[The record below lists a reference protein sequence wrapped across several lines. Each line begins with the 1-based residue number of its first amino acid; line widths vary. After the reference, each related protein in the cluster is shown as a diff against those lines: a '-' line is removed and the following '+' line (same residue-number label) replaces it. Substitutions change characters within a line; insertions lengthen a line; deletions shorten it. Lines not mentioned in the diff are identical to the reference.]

1 MTDTRKLKCLIEKCG
16 RSRENI
22 ASVTGLSVEA
32 LDAKLCGKA
41 EFTASEIFV
50 LTRILGLECD
60 PETAKDIFFARKVD

>member
-1 MTDTRKLKCLIEKCG
+1 MTDIVKLKRAIEKCE

-41 EFTASEIFV
+41 EFTASEIYV
-50 LTRILGLECD
+50 LARILVPNGD
-60 PETAKDIFFARKVD
+60 PKTASDIFFAQRVD